1 MTDTYENNRSRNKFC
16 VCSRMI
22 SFTRNAGSMPKLA
35 PSWTDPTGLRKTK
48 APTPN
53 IYQLPQCASCVPGAT
68 PAHTWFTTFWSPTTS
83 FYYAARIHKQ
93 QPFGRHLHKKSSGR
107 FPKSRSAFIIA
118 RMYFL
123 TISHVQNDAVV
134 FISVL
139 FFYAPLTM
147 FVSIALRPCFSHKPR
162 FTVWFRKVSVIL
174 GVQVS
179 RYRGI
184 DCTCIFFSENIYTYT
199 HK

>member
-1 MTDTYENNRSRNKFC
+1 MTDTFENNRSRNKFC

-123 TISHVQNDAVV
+123 TISRVQNDAVV

-139 FFYAPLTM
+139 FFM
-147 FVSIALRPCFSHKPR
+147 RPWRCLWVLPSGPVFPTSPVLLWDLGKLA
-162 FTVWFRKVSVIL
+162 WF
-174 GVQVS
+174 
-179 RYRGI
+179 
-184 DCTCIFFSENIYTYT
+184 
-199 HK
+199 